1 MPELNK
7 HEIRSPE
14 LQEVMSEIPGSF
26 LKWGLFLFFAI
37 VMAIVGVSWF
47 INYPDLVTAPVTITT
62 FNSPASLVA
71 RAGGK
76 IERLFVGNNDEV
88 KENQAIAVIDNQ
100 AEWNDMKTIASFI
113 ESFDESTNWNKVIKD
128 LIYPADLMVGEVQ
141 SSLIRFLNLLIK
153 YKEYIDQAYIP
164 SKLDIL
170 EKQIKRQEEYISELE
185 NQRILSQEDLNLAI
199 NSYHRDSM
207 LFYRSNYSIS
217 INEFEQSR
225 QALLQ
230 KQISFSSLKS
240 SIKNNESSILQM
252 KESLLDLEIQYEK
265 ELNQYQADLNEALQ
279 LLKVSIGQWKEKYL
293 IKSPVEGTITFTS
306 FWNEN
311 QVIRTGEI
319 LATVIPAD
327 PSKIIVRAK
336 VPSSG
341 SGRVSVGQE
350 VNIELSGYPYMEF
363 GVIKGRIRSISLVPV
378 EDSYIAEIELISG
391 MKTTYGRELGF
402 INEMA
407 GTADIITDN
416 SRLIYRFIKPL
427 KSLVKR

>member
-37 VMAIVGVSWF
+37 ILAIVGVSWF
-47 INYPDLVTAPVTITT
+47 INYPDIVTAPVTITT
-62 FNSPASLVA
+62 FNSPVSLVA

-88 KENQAIAVIDNQ
+88 RKNQAIAVIDNQ
-100 AEWNDMKTIASFI
+100 TEWDDVKAVISFI
-113 ESFDESTNWNKVIKD
+113 EPFNESTKWITVVKCIQYPTD
-128 LIYPADLMVGEVQ
+128 LLLGEVQ
-141 SSLIRFLNLLIK
+141 SSWIRFLNLLIK

-265 ELNQYQADLNEALQ
+265 ELNQYQTDLNEALQ
-279 LLKVSIGQWKEKYL
+279 LLKVAIGQWKEKYL
-293 IKSPVEGTITFTS
+293 IESPVDGTITFTS

-311 QVIRTGEI
+311 QVIRTGEVM
-319 LATVIPAD
+319 ATVIPAD

-341 SGRVSVGQE
+341 SGRVRVGQE

-378 EDSYIAEIELISG
+378 EDSYIAEIELING
-391 MKTTYGRELGF
+391 MRTTYGRELGF
-402 INEMA
+402 INDMT
-407 GTADIITDN
+407 GTADIITDK